1 MCVHTVGLRRRV
13 GPSGNPVRPTVN
25 LGPYYRPCEARR
37 WRRRHLAEAA
47 GRRRRQAPT
56 SQALRGDKL
65 SAPAPRRACEM
76 GRSPQLHPADPAG
89 RLRAPRRHCV
99 VAVTSR
105 APPRRNCAAASQQNS
120 CPAGSAWRW
129 APPRRLCRA
138 AGTAPQILC
147 GGRFCAAAP
156 HCHCVVCT
164 LASQCKAR
172 QATAAGDCA
181 APDSESSEAGARART
196 AGVANTC
203 HTTARAATHPRPAP
217 ASWTHQPRKR
227 APPKKETSATQQRR
241 KRCSG
246 RRCWSTNSLKAPS
259 PTT

>member
-1 MCVHTVGLRRRV
+1 MGNGQLGPDPRAARAGSHCGRRV
-13 GPSGNPVRPTVN
+13 GPSGNPVGYSIN
-25 LGPYYRPCEARR
+25 LGPYYRPCEAPR
-37 WRRRHLAEAA
+37 WHWRHLAEAA

-56 SQALRGDKL
+56 SQAMRGDKF

-105 APPRRNCAAASQQNS
+105 EPPRRTCAAAGQQNS
-120 CPAGSAWRW
+120 CPAGSAWRRT
-129 APPRRLCRA
+129 PPRRLCRA

-181 APDSESSEAGARART
+181 APDSTTAWRATGSGACTRLSRQIPATRQRATAPTAGARP
-196 AGVANTC
+196 AG
-203 HTTARAATHPRPAP
+203 ATRVPRLP
-217 ASWTHQPRKR
+217 QMF
-227 APPKKETSATQQRR
+227 
-241 KRCSG
+241 
-246 RRCWSTNSLKAPS
+246 
-259 PTT
+259 